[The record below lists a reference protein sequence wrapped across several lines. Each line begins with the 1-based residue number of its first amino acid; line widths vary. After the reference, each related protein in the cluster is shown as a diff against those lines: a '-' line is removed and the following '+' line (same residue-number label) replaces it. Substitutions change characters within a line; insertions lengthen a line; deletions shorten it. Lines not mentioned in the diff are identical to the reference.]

1 MVHRKNGK
9 KRKPIFLEFDTMRS
23 CGHVGPENDDE
34 EFNYRKKDLLYW
46 KKRDSFKT
54 FKSQF
59 LKSNIL
65 KQIVNIEKSNENKVI
80 RAVQKA
86 RKGNFLKYEKSIEF
100 NFIKSY
106 SKIVKSFSKHS
117 KNFYRKQKR

>member
-1 MVHRKNGK
+1 
-9 KRKPIFLEFDTMRS
+9 MRA
-23 CGHVGPENDDE
+23 
-34 EFNYRKKDLLYW
+34 
-46 KKRDSFKT
+46 
-54 FKSQF
+54 F

-65 KQIVNIEKSNENKVI
+65 KQIANIEKSNENKVI

-117 KNFYRKQKR
+117 KNFYRKQKETKLNPY